1 MSNPATEDSL
11 VAYRFAMTAT
21 REIGMAARV
30 LAQFDKRGLAASLF
44 AARESGDSLAIEVV
58 GTGLDAVTA
67 EHIAWT
73 CRGFVGM
80 QHVELVLHQ
89 NAARAA

>member
-1 MSNPATEDSL
+1 MSNPAPEDS
-11 VAYRFAMTAT
+11 VVSYRFAMTAT

-30 LAQFDKRGLAASLF
+30 LAQFDKRGLAVSLF
-44 AARESGDSLAIEVV
+44 AARESGDGIAIEVV

-73 CRGFVGM
+73 CRAFVGM
-80 QHVELVLHQ
+80 QHVELVLPQ
-89 NAARAA
+89 NAVLAA

>member
-1 MSNPATEDSL
+1 MSNPAPEDSL
-11 VAYRFAMTAT
+11 VSYRFAMTAT

-44 AARESGDSLAIEVV
+44 TARESGDSLAIEV
-58 GTGLDAVTA
+58 TCDGLDAATA

-73 CRGFVGM
+73 CRGFVGI
-80 QHVELVLHQ
+80 QHVELVFHQ

>member
-1 MSNPATEDSL
+1 MSNPAPDDSL
-11 VAYRFAMTAT
+11 LSYRFSMTAT

-30 LAQFDKRGLAASLF
+30 LAQFDKRGLAASVF
-44 AARESGDSLAIEVV
+44 AARDCGAGTAIEVV
-58 GTGLDAVTA
+58 CQGLDDAAA

-80 QHVELVLHQ
+80 HHVELVLPQ

>member
-1 MSNPATEDSL
+1 MSNPAPENPL
-11 VAYRFAMTAT
+11 PAYRFSMTAT

-44 AARESGDSLAIEVV
+44 AARANGHGLAIEVACD
-58 GTGLDAVTA
+58 GLDAATA

-80 QHVELVLHQ
+80 QQVELVLPQ

>member
-1 MSNPATEDSL
+1 MSNPAPENRPVS
-11 VAYRFAMTAT
+11 YRFSMTAI

-44 AARESGDSLAIEVV
+44 AASDCGDRLAIEVAA
-58 GTGLDAVTA
+58 TGLDAATA

-80 QHVELVLHQ
+80 HQVELVLHQ

>member
-1 MSNPATEDSL
+1 MSNPVPEDRTVS
-11 VAYRFAMTAT
+11 YRFSMTAT

-44 AARESGDSLAIEVV
+44 AARDCGDLLAIEVA
-58 GTGLDAVTA
+58 GTGLDAATA

-80 QHVELVLHQ
+80 QTVELVLPQ
-89 NAARAA
+89 NAVRAA